1 VTVTWQSSTGIMK
14 VYDNGVLAKT
24 ITGVAKGQTIPGNG
38 HAVIGQKMNNPGTMD
53 GWNAN
58 EHYNGQV
65 FGASLANKARSD
77 SDVARAPLYT
87 ASKADGLFMDVR
99 AEGGR
104 LIDGTGAATRSE
116 GDFTSS
122 TVQVDTDMALV
133 PPGATVSLNIDVKP
147 QDSDGT
153 ITSIQLSG
161 FPPGTTIEDG
171 THTSTGASTDIT
183 NWNLASISA
192 KLKAGYRGNSV
203 ITVTATATTP
213 DAGDVTANATQTLNM
228 VP

>member
-1 VTVTWQSSTGIMK
+1 
-14 VYDNGVLAKT
+14 
-24 ITGVAKGQTIPGNG
+24 
-38 HAVIGQKMNNPGTMD
+38 
-53 GWNAN
+53 
-58 EHYNGQV
+58 
-65 FGASLANKARSD
+65 
-77 SDVARAPLYT
+77 
-87 ASKADGLFMDVR
+87 MDVR